1 MGFNGLYY
9 RHILRKCVRNQ
20 EFQCKRSNLEEVG
33 RDIILS
39 AAVL

>member
-9 RHILRKCVRNQ
+9 RRILRKCVRNQ
-20 EFQCKRSNLEEVG
+20 EFECKRSNLEKVG